1 MDPLVLHNSPQT
13 VLARTS
19 AISDAMLRESRR
31 MRSPNFGVIGADDLA
46 RLFRLYDEQ
55 FLGGWLAQTVVET
68 SAAPLSFHLSST
80 MTRAGG
86 KTIRTHV
93 RQPTGK
99 PRVFYEIAIASRML
113 FMNFGDVDRPVV
125 VCGLKCSD
133 RLSALQRIMEH
144 EIVHLIEFLK
154 WGKSSC
160 SARRFQTM
168 TSRIFG
174 HTEHT
179 HDLVTPRERA
189 AMQHGI
195 RVGDLV
201 QFEFEGL
208 GRVGKVNRIHHRA
221 TVLVEARDAPKY
233 SDGKRYK
240 KFYVP
245 LGELDLVPNASKDIL
260 TSARC

>member
-13 VLARTS
+13 ALARTS

-31 MRSPNFGVIGADDLA
+31 VRTANFGVIGADDLA
-46 RLFRLYDEQ
+46 RLFRLYDEH
-55 FLGGWLAQTVVET
+55 FFGGWLAQSVVET
-68 SAAPLSFHLSST
+68 SATPVNFRLSST

-86 KTIRTHV
+86 KTIRTRV
-93 RQPTGK
+93 PQASGE

-125 VCGLKCSD
+125 VCGLECSD
-133 RLSALQRIMEH
+133 RLSAMQRIMEH

-154 WGKSSC
+154 WDRSSC

-179 HDLVTPRERA
+179 HDLVTPREQA
-189 AMQHGI
+189 AMEHGI

-201 QFEFEGL
+201 RFEFDGL
-208 GRVGKVNRIHHRA
+208 GHVGQVNRIHHRA
-221 TVLVEARDAPKY
+221 TVLVEALDGMKY

-240 KFYVP
+240 KFYLP
-245 LGELDLVPNASKDIL
+245 LGELDLVAGK
-260 TSARC
+260 R